1 MKAFAVSV
9 AILAGAGLS
18 MTGLAATGTQAATCC
33 RVHSG
38 STVQIT
44 LSEAVGSKTQKTGDK
59 FRFVL
64 AEPVIANGRIVLRAG
79 TPGVGEVIEAVGPG
93 MGGKA
98 GKIVL
103 AADYLEVR
111 GRHIPLQGLQL
122 GASGKGN
129 VEAATA
135 IGAAGIVLGPVG
147 LVGMAVPGGNIEFPA
162 GTKAEAS
169 IGQDVTLAPLGRATR
184 AQMIAANAG
193 GDQDVFADPNAIPVS
208 PPPPGK
214 GQIIFFRAHSLLG
227 TAQWFNVREEGH
239 VLGKLTNGAYF
250 AEIVD
255 PGLHT
260 YTATEEP
267 EFKDTLK
274 LRVDPGQTYYVEGIL
289 TKGLVLGAADLTPS
303 DKIKFQ
309 KSAKGMKP
317 AEVASTQSASAPTAG
332 TAPTPDVAPA
342 K

>member
-1 MKAFAVSV
+1 MRVVSALV
-9 AILAGAGLS
+9 LTASVLAGG
-18 MTGLAATGTQAATCC
+18 GLAATSAQAATCC

-44 LSEAVGSKTQKTGDK
+44 LSEAVGTKKQKTGDS

-64 AEPVIANGRIVLRAG
+64 AEPVIAGGRVVLKAG
-79 TPGVGEVIEAVGPG
+79 TPGVGEVIEATGPG

-103 AADYLEVR
+103 AADYLVVK

-169 IGQDVTLAPLGRATR
+169 IGQDITLAPLGRATR
-184 AQMIAANAG
+184 AQLIAANAG
-193 GDQDVFADPNAIPVS
+193 SDQDVFADPNAIPVT

-227 TAQWFNVREEGH
+227 TAQWFNVREQGQ
-239 VLGKLTNGAYF
+239 VLGKLSNGAYF
-250 AEIVD
+250 AEVVD

-274 LRVDPGQTYYVEGIL
+274 LRIDPGQTYYVEGIL

-303 DKIKFQ
+303 NKIKFQ

-317 AEVASTQSASAPTAG
+317 AEVTTVASASAPTAG
-332 TAPTPDVAPA
+332 NAPTPDVPA